1 MSGGGAR
8 GLDFV
13 LDFWL
18 RFRSFGGVDPD
29 EAAFTE
35 LAAVVLADGVTV
47 DVVVDGI
54 VDAET

>member
-1 MSGGGAR
+1 M
-8 GLDFV
+8 DFV

-18 RFRSFGGVDPD
+18 RFRSFDGVDPD